1 MKCKMSSI
9 VKPNEREWKD
19 VYKLY
24 DVIGLNK
31 KRLQRKGTQGSIST
45 RVHFSFHFFSCHPS
59 PSPSFFTGFCSVAQ
73 SILELIYYGL
83 NFTILMPH
91 SLAF

>member
-9 VKPNEREWKD
+9 VKPNEREWKY

-31 KRLQRKGTQGSIST
+31 KRLQRKGTKGSINT
-45 RVHFSFHFFSCHPS
+45 HVHFSFHFFSCHPS

-73 SILELIYYGL
+73 SILELIRYVIQ
-83 NFTILMPH
+83 FQ
-91 SLAF
+91 LA

>member
-1 MKCKMSSI
+1 MSSI

-31 KRLQRKGTQGSIST
+31 KRLQQKGTKGSIST
-45 RVHFSFHFFSCHPS
+45 HVYFSFHFFSCHPS
-59 PSPSFFTGFCSVAQ
+59 PSPFFTGFCSVAQ
-73 SILELIYYGL
+73 SMLELIRYVIQFQLG
-83 NFTILMPH
+83 
-91 SLAF
+91 